1 MMGKIFLALF
11 SLITLSSFAQQKPTD
26 LDKSPMDVSYS
37 PVNYPIL
44 KMDGKVKS
52 APVARVIYSR
62 PQKLGREIFGGIVAY
77 DKVWRMGANEAT
89 EIEFFRN
96 VKIGGKTLD
105 KGRYT
110 MYGICTDTMW
120 TIIFNT
126 EKDVWGLYY
135 NPKKDVLRVNEPV
148 QKNDGSVEALTMYFE
163 DTTGGTKLNILWDT
177 TKVSLPINF

>member
-1 MMGKIFLALF
+1 MKNILALILCFISF
-11 SLITLSSFAQQKPTD
+11 SCFAQTQPTD
-26 LDKSPMDVSYS
+26 LDKSPMDMNYS
-37 PVNYPIL
+37 PHSYPIL
-44 KMDGKVKS
+44 KMNGKITAQPNCRIV
-52 APVARVIYSR
+52 YSR
-62 PQKLGREIFGGIVAY
+62 PQKAGREIFGGIVSY
-77 DKVWRMGANEAT
+77 GQLWRLGANEAT
-89 EIEFFRN
+89 EIEFFKN
-96 VKIGGKTLD
+96 VKIDGKSVP

-148 QKNDGSVEALTMYFE
+148 QKNDEPVEALTMYFE

>member
-1 MMGKIFLALF
+1 MISIS
-11 SLITLSSFAQQKPTD
+11 SLAQQKPTD

-37 PVNYPIL
+37 PMNYPIL

-77 DKVWRMGANEAT
+77 DKIWRIGANEAT

-96 VKIGGKTLD
+96 VKINGKTLN

-110 MYGICTDTMW
+110 LYAICTDSVW
-120 TIIFNT
+120 TFIFNS

-135 NPKKDVLRVNEPV
+135 NSGKDVLQANAPV
-148 QKNDGSVEALTMYFE
+148 QKNNESVEALTMYFE
-163 DTTGGTKLNILWDT
+163 DVQGGTTLNVLWDT
-177 TKVSLPINF
+177 TKVVLAINF